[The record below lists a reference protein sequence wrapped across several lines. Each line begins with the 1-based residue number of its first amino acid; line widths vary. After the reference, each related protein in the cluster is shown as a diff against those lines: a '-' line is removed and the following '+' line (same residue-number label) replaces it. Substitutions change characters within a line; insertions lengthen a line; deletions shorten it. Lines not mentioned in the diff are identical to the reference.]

1 MCFGRCGDEGGHG
14 WGGGVVHVFLNSVI
28 EFHLI
33 GRFVANVKVVGMDI
47 ISSYVR
53 KIVLMT

>member
-14 WGGGVVHVFLNSVI
+14 WGGGVVHVFLTSVI

-33 GRFVANVKVVGMDI
+33 VGMDI
-47 ISSYVR
+47 ISS
-53 KIVLMT
+53 

>member
-1 MCFGRCGDEGGHG
+1 MK
-14 WGGGVVHVFLNSVI
+14 GVMAGVGESFIVFLTSVI